1 MQSNFNFLQQE
12 FPDIYRE
19 IQEAEKNTFIAPRYA
34 ALLCRSTLEK
44 AIFWLYKNDEDL
56 ELPYDT
62 KLGALLHN
70 ESFKNILRPSML
82 MELDIV
88 RIQGNNAAH
97 GKMVKALD
105 ALQSLKNSFRF
116 LSFLSKYY
124 SESNPEIF
132 DFDEK
137 VIPYGDTKDKN
148 NKQLQALAE
157 SLEQQ
162 RAEAQKA
169 LKEQVKLA
177 EENDALRKQLEAQLK
192 IIAERKE
199 ERFQETTVEQAIP
212 ELTSEN
218 QTRLL
223 LIDLLLREAGWEF
236 PSDGRVPTGRGGIS
250 VTSEFEVYGMPI
262 TTNPS
267 GKGYVDYVLWGDN
280 GLPLAVVE
288 AKSTIHSASKGKHQ
302 ASLYADCLEKS
313 TGQRPII
320 FYSNGFETHI
330 WDDTF
335 YPDRKVQGLYTKEE
349 LQQLI
354 ERRSSRKDL
363 RDFSV
368 NTAIAGR
375 YYQLEAI
382 QRVAE
387 HLVTINQ
394 NKLTGKSRKALLVMA
409 TGSGKTRTAA
419 AMVDMFTKCN
429 WAKRILFLADR
440 TALVTQAK
448 NAFKEH
454 LPHLSAIDLTKEK
467 EDNGT
472 RVVFSTYKTILNKID
487 NLKNEDERFYGVGHF
502 DIIIIDEA
510 HRSVYS
516 KYLSIFSYFDSILI
530 GLTATPKKDI
540 DHNTYTLF
548 EIEDDNPT
556 YAYELN
562 KAVADNFLKPP
573 KAFKVPLK
581 FPREGIVYDD
591 LSEADKKR
599 FREIFGAEF
608 GGANE
613 IVNVNKSQ
621 INTWLYNKNTIDIVL
636 DYLMTNGQKVEGGD
650 KIGKTIIFAKNHKHA
665 VFIEERFNKNYPQ
678 YGGSFLRVIDNY
690 EEKAQD
696 LLEKF
701 CYDKGDEKDPQIA
714 VSVDMMDT
722 GVDAPRVLN
731 LIFFKEVKTFSKYWQ
746 MIGRGTR
753 LCPDIFEPGKH
764 KEYFLI
770 FDFCGNFEYFGD
782 NPDGEAQKTSL
793 SLSQQTFNTKLEII
807 MAIRML
813 QSPTDEQERIQ
824 LKFTEDLHQLVSSL
838 DESRFEVRKHWRYV
852 VEYKDRARWNN
863 LLQGDILNIHGNLSH
878 LVDFNQDKD
887 EFAKRFDL
895 LTYKLQLALISG
907 SKAQLLYIESIVSIA
922 NMLFTKRNIPAV
934 QSKISLIQ
942 KLQQEQFWSTIDAQ
956 KLEEIRNEI
965 RELVQFLKDEKKLD
979 PIYTSFTDELNEDM
993 VEEVDILS
1001 TYTSL
1006 QSYKDRVESFIRKN
1020 KSHLVIDKLYKNLPI
1035 TVQELELLE
1044 QFLINAAL
1052 ESKDRF
1058 AREYGNQP
1066 LGKFVRNIVGLDIEI
1081 TNQLFA
1087 DFIAKGNL
1095 NANQITFIQKIITYL
1110 NTKGVLE
1117 KQLLTQPPF
1126 NEQHDEGIFGIFP
1139 EEPQFDSIIRVINE
1153 VNQNAMFA

>member
-1 MQSNFNFLQQE
+1 MQSNFTFLQQE
-12 FPDIYRE
+12 FPEIYRE
-19 IQEAEKNTFIAPRYA
+19 IADAEKHTFTAPRYA

-44 AIFWLYKNDEDL
+44 VLFWLYKNDEDL

-70 ESFKNILRPSML
+70 ESFKNILKPSML

-88 RIQGNNAAH
+88 RLNGNNAAH
-97 GKMVKALD
+97 GKTVKALD

-116 LSFLSKYY
+116 LTFLSKYY
-124 SESNPEIF
+124 SENNPDIAE
-132 DFDEK
+132 FDEK
-137 VIPYGDTKDKN
+137 VIPYGDTNDKN
-148 NKQLQALAE
+148 TKQLQALAE
-157 SLEQQ
+157 KLEEE

-169 LKEQVKLA
+169 LKEQEKLA
-177 EENDALRKQLEAQLK
+177 EENDLLRKQLEAQLQL
-192 IIAERKE
+192 IAERKE
-199 ERFQETTVEQAIP
+199 ERFQEITVEQAIP
-212 ELTSEN
+212 ELTSEH
-218 QTRLL
+218 QTRLI
-223 LIDLLLREAGWEF
+223 LIDLLLREAGWDKLRE
-236 PSDGRVPTGRGGIS
+236 GREI
-250 VTSEFEVYGMPI
+250 EFEVSGMPL

-267 GKGYVDYVLWGDN
+267 GKGFVDYVLWGDN

-335 YPDRKVQGLYTKEE
+335 YTSRVIQGFYTKEE
-349 LQQLI
+349 LQVLI
-354 ERRSSRKDL
+354 ERRFARKDL
-363 RDFSV
+363 REFGV

-382 QRVAE
+382 KRVSE
-387 HLVTINQ
+387 HLVTTNQ
-394 NKLTGKSRKALLVMA
+394 NKLRGTSRKALLVMA

-419 AMVDMFTKCN
+419 AIVDMFTKCN

-440 TALVTQAK
+440 NALVTQAK

-472 RVVFSTYKTILNKID
+472 RVVFSTYPTILNKID
-487 NLKNEDERFYGVGHF
+487 SLKSEDERFYGVGHF
-502 DIIIIDEA
+502 DVIIIDEA
-510 HRSVYS
+510 HRSVYQ
-516 KYLSIFSYFDSILI
+516 KYQSIFNYFDCILI
-530 GLTATPKKDI
+530 GLTATPKKEI
-540 DHNTYTLF
+540 DKNTYGLF

-562 KAVADNFLKPP
+562 KAVADNYLKPP
-573 KAFKVPLK
+573 KAFKIPLK

-591 LSEADKKR
+591 LSEEDQIR
-599 FREIFGAEF
+599 FKELFGVQF
-608 GGANE
+608 GDENQ
-613 IVNVNKSQ
+613 VCNVDKSQ
-621 INTWLYNKNTIDIVL
+621 INTWLYNTDTIDKVL
-636 DYLMTNGQKVEGGD
+636 DYLMTNGQKIAGGD
-650 KIGKTIIFAKNHKHA
+650 KLGKTILFAKNHKHA

-690 EEKAQD
+690 EDKAQD

-701 CYDKGDEKDPQIA
+701 CFDKGDEKEPQIA

-731 LIFFKEVKTFSKYWQ
+731 LVFFKEVKSYSKYWQ

-753 LCPDIFEPGKH
+753 LCPDIFAPGID

-782 NPDGEAQKTSL
+782 NPDGETQKTAL
-793 SLSQQTFNTKLEII
+793 SLAQQTFNTKLEIV
-807 MAIRML
+807 MAVRQL
-813 QSPTDEQERIQ
+813 QDPTEEQENIQ
-824 LKFTEDLHQLVSSL
+824 IQFADDLHQLVDDL
-838 DESRFEVRKHWRYV
+838 DDVRFEVRKHWRYV
-852 VEYKDRARWNN
+852 LEYKNRTRWNN
-863 LLQGDILNIHGNLSH
+863 LLQGDVLNIQSNLSH
-878 LVDFNQDKD
+878 LVDYNQDKD

-895 LTYKLQLALISG
+895 LVYKLQLALITG
-907 SKAQLLYIESIVSIA
+907 NRAQVRHIDNIYEIV

-934 QSKISLIQ
+934 QAKISIIKQ
-942 KLQQEQFWSTIDAQ
+942 LQNEQFWSTVNVQ
-956 KLEEIRNEI
+956 QLEVIRQ
-965 RELVQFLKDEKKLD
+965 ELRDLIQFLKDEKKLD
-979 PIYTSFTDELNEDM
+979 PVYTSFTDELHLDM
-993 VEEVDILS
+993 VEEVDLLA

-1006 QSYKDRVESFIRKN
+1006 QSYKDRVEAFIRKN

-1035 TVQELELLE
+1035 TINELEVLE
-1044 QFLINAAL
+1044 QFLMKEAL

-1058 AREYGNQP
+1058 IKEYGEQP
-1066 LGKFVRNIVGLDIEI
+1066 LGKFVRNIIGLDIEI
-1081 TNQLFA
+1081 ANQLFA
-1087 DFIAKGNL
+1087 DFISKGNL
-1095 NANQITFIQKIITYL
+1095 NANQITFIQKIINYL
-1110 NTKGVLE
+1110 NQKGVIE
-1117 KQLLTQPPF
+1117 KQLLTQAPF
-1126 NEQHDEGIFGIFP
+1126 NEQHDQGVFGIFP
-1139 EEPQFDSIIRVINE
+1139 EEDQVMKVIQVINQ

>member
-1 MQSNFNFLQQE
+1 MQSNFTFLQQE
-12 FPDIYRE
+12 FPEIYRE
-19 IQEAEKNTFIAPRYA
+19 IQEAEKHTFTAPRYA

-44 AIFWLYKNDEDL
+44 AMFWLYKNDEDL

-70 ESFKNILRPSML
+70 ESFKKILKPSML
-82 MELDIV
+82 MELDII
-88 RIQGNNAAH
+88 RLNGNNAAH
-97 GKMVKALD
+97 GKTVKALD

-116 LSFLSKYY
+116 LTFLSKYY
-124 SESNPEIF
+124 SENNPDIPLFE
-132 DFDEK
+132 ER
-137 VIPYGDTKDKN
+137 VIPYGDTNDKTS
-148 NKQLQALAE
+148 KQLQALAE
-157 SLEQQ
+157 KLEVE
-162 RAEAQKA
+162 RSAAQKA
-169 LKEQVKLA
+169 LKTQEDTAK
-177 EENDALRKQLEAQLK
+177 ENESLRKQLDERDQ

-199 ERFQETTVEQAIP
+199 VRFQEISIEQAIP
-212 ELTSEN
+212 ELTSEHD
-218 QTRLL
+218 TRLI
-223 LIDLLLREAGWEF
+223 LIDLLLREAGWDKLRE
-236 PSDGRVPTGRGGIS
+236 GREI
-250 VTSEFEVYGMPI
+250 EFEVSGMPL

-267 GKGYVDYVLWGDN
+267 GKGFVDYVLWGDN

-320 FYSNGFETHI
+320 FYSNGFETHL
-330 WDDTF
+330 WDDAF
-335 YPDRKVQGLYTKEE
+335 YPDRKVQGFYTKEE
-349 LQQLI
+349 LQLLI
-354 ERRSSRKDL
+354 ERRLNRRDL
-363 RDFSV
+363 RIFKV

-387 HLVTINQ
+387 SMVTIHQNQ
-394 NKLTGKSRKALLVMA
+394 LKGKNRKALLVMA

-487 NLKNEDERFYGVGHF
+487 NLKNEHERFYGVGHF

-516 KYLSIFSYFDSILI
+516 KYQSIFYYFDSILL

-540 DHNTYTLF
+540 DHNTYSLF
-548 EIEDDNPT
+548 EIEDDHPT

-562 KAVADNFLKPP
+562 KAVADNFLKRP

-581 FPREGIVYDD
+581 FPREGIVYED
-591 LSEADKKR
+591 LSEVDKTR
-599 FREIFGAEF
+599 FREIFGVQF
-608 GGANE
+608 GDENE
-613 IVNVNKSQ
+613 VINVNKSQ
-621 INTWLYNKNTIDIVL
+621 INTWLYNNDTIDKVL
-636 DYLMTNGQKVEGGD
+636 DYLMTNGQKVAGGD
-650 KIGKTIIFAKNHKHA
+650 KIGKTIVFAKNHKHA
-665 VFIEERFNKNYPQ
+665 VFIEDRFNKNYPQ
-678 YGGSFLRVIDNY
+678 YGGNFLRVIDNY

-701 CYDKGDEKDPQIA
+701 CFDKGEEKDPQIA

-731 LIFFKEVKTFSKYWQ
+731 LVFFKEVKTFSKYWQ

-753 LCPDIFEPGKH
+753 LCPDIFEPGKD
-764 KEYFLI
+764 KEYFLL

-782 NPDGEAQKTSL
+782 NPDGETTKTSL
-793 SLSQQTFNTKLEII
+793 SLSQQTFNTELEIVT
-807 MAIRML
+807 AVRML
-813 QSPTDEQERIQ
+813 QDPTAEQETIQ
-824 LKFTEDLHQLVSSL
+824 IQFTDTLHQLVDDL
-838 DESRFEVRKHWRYV
+838 DDSRFEVRKHWRYV
-852 VEYKDRARWNN
+852 LEYKNRARWNN
-863 LLQGDILNIHGNLSH
+863 LLQGDILNIQSNLSH
-878 LVDFNQDKD
+878 LVDYNQDKD

-895 LTYKLQLALISG
+895 LIYKLQLALITG
-907 SKAQLLYIESIVSIA
+907 NKAQVIHIENIFNIA

-934 QSKISLIQ
+934 QAKISTIKQ
-942 KLQQEQFWSTIDAQ
+942 LQNEQFWSTVNEQ
-956 KLEEIRNEI
+956 QLENIRQEI

-979 PIYTSFTDELNEDM
+979 PIYTSFTDQLDTES
-993 VEEVDILS
+993 VEEVDIMA

-1006 QSYKDRVESFIRKN
+1006 QSYKDRVEAFIRKN

-1035 TVQELELLE
+1035 TENELALLDD
-1044 QFLINAAL
+1044 FLLKEAL
-1052 ESKDRF
+1052 VSKDRF
-1058 AREYGNQP
+1058 TTEYGEQP
-1066 LGKFVRNIVGLDIEI
+1066 LGKFVRSIIGLDIEVS
-1081 TNQLFA
+1081 NQLFA
-1087 DFIAKGNL
+1087 NFISAGNL
-1095 NANQITFIQKIITYL
+1095 NANQITFIQKVITYL
-1110 NTKGVLE
+1110 NQNGTIE
-1117 KQLLTQPPF
+1117 KSLLTQAPF
-1126 NEQHDEGIFGIFP
+1126 NENHGEGIFGIFP
-1139 EEPQFDSIIRVINE
+1139 EEDKVFKIIQVLNE
-1153 VNQNAMFA
+1153 VNENAGIA

>member
-1 MQSNFNFLQQE
+1 MKSNFKFLQQE

-44 AIFWLYKNDEDL
+44 ALFWLYKNDEDL

-70 ESFKNILRPSML
+70 ESFKNILKPSML
-82 MELDIV
+82 MELDVV
-88 RIQGNNAAH
+88 RLQGNNAAH
-97 GKMVKALD
+97 GKIVKALD
-105 ALQSLKNSFRF
+105 ALQCLKNSFRF

-124 SESNPEIF
+124 SEQNPEIL

-137 VIPYGDTKDKN
+137 VIPYGDTNDKN
-148 NKQLQALAE
+148 TKQLQELAGK
-157 SLEQQ
+157 LEIE
-162 RAEAQKA
+162 RAAAQKA
-169 LKEQVKLA
+169 LKEQQTLA
-177 EENDALRKQLEAQLK
+177 EENESLRQQLQEQEQ

-199 ERFQETTVEQAIP
+199 VRLKETPVEKAIP
-212 ELTSEN
+212 ELTSEG

-223 LIDLLLREAGWEF
+223 LIDLLLREAGWDKMAKGKE
-236 PSDGRVPTGRGGIS
+236 I
-250 VTSEFEVYGMPI
+250 EFEVYGMPT

-267 GKGYVDYVLWGDN
+267 GKGFVDYVLWGDN
-280 GLPLAVVE
+280 GLPLAVIE

-335 YPDRKVQGLYTKEE
+335 YPDRKVQGFYTKEE
-349 LQQLI
+349 LQLLV
-354 ERRSSRKDL
+354 ERRSNRKDL
-363 RDFSV
+363 RLFKV
-368 NTAIAGR
+368 NDAIAGR

-382 QRVAE
+382 KRVAE
-387 HLVTINQ
+387 SMVTDHQ
-394 NKLTGKSRKALLVMA
+394 NKLKGKNRKALLVMA

-419 AMVDMFTKCN
+419 AIVDMFTKCN

-540 DHNTYTLF
+540 DHNTYSLF

-581 FPREGIVYDD
+581 FPREGIVYDN
-591 LSEADKKR
+591 LSEEDKER
-599 FREIFGAEF
+599 FREIFGVQF
-608 GGANE
+608 GDENQ
-613 IVNVNKSQ
+613 IIDVNKSQ
-621 INTWLYNKNTIDIVL
+621 INTWLYNNDTIDRVL
-636 DYLMTNGQKVEGGD
+636 DYLMTNGQKIAGGD

-665 VFIEERFNKNYPQ
+665 VFIEDRFNKNYPQ

-701 CYDKGDEKDPQIA
+701 CFDKGEEKNPQIA

-731 LIFFKEVKTFSKYWQ
+731 LVFFKEVKTFSKYWQ

-782 NPDGEAQKTSL
+782 NPDGESQQMIL

-813 QSPTDEQERIQ
+813 PEPSEEQENIQ
-824 LKFTEDLHQLVSSL
+824 VKFTDDLHKLISSL

-863 LLQGDILNIHGNLSH
+863 LIQGDLLNIQSNLSH
-878 LVDFNQDKD
+878 LVDYYQDKD

-895 LTYKLQLALISG
+895 LTYKLQLALITTN
-907 SKAQLLYIESIVSIA
+907 KAQTTYIDKIFTIA

-934 QSKISLIQ
+934 QAKISIIKQ
-942 KLQQEQFWSTIDAQ
+942 LQQEQFWSIIDAQ
-956 KLEEIRNEI
+956 KLEDIRQEIRD
-965 RELVQFLKDEKKLD
+965 LVQFLKDEKKLD
-979 PIYTSFTDELNEDM
+979 PIYTTFTDELNSHL
-993 VEEVDILS
+993 VEEVDIMA

-1020 KSHLVIDKLYKNLPI
+1020 RSHLVIDKLYKNFPI
-1035 TVQELELLE
+1035 TAKELEVLE
-1044 QFLINAAL
+1044 QFLINEAL

-1058 AREYGNQP
+1058 ATEYGEQP
-1066 LGKFVRNIVGLDIEI
+1066 LGKFVRNIIGLDIEI
-1081 TNQLFA
+1081 ANQLFA
-1087 DFIAKGNL
+1087 DFILKGNL
-1095 NANQITFIQKIITYL
+1095 NANQITFIHKIITYL
-1110 NTKGVLE
+1110 NQKGVLE
-1117 KQLLTQPPF
+1117 KQLLTQSPF
-1126 NEQHDEGIFGIFP
+1126 NEQHDQGIFGIFP
-1139 EEPQFDSIIRVINE
+1139 EEDKVIQIIKVICE
-1153 VNQNAMFA
+1153 VNENAMFG

>member
-1 MQSNFNFLQQE
+1 MQSNFTFLQKE
-12 FPDIYRE
+12 FLEIYRE
-19 IQEAEKNTFIAPRYA
+19 IQEAEKHTFTAPRYA

-56 ELPYDT
+56 DLPYDN

-70 ESFKNILRPSML
+70 ESFKNILKPSML
-82 MELDIV
+82 MELDVI
-88 RIQGNNAAH
+88 RLNGNNAAH
-97 GKMVKALD
+97 GKIVKALE

-116 LSFLSKYY
+116 LTFLSTYY
-124 SESNPEIF
+124 SESNPEIPL
-132 DFDEK
+132 FDERA
-137 VIPYGDTKDKN
+137 IPYGDANDKN
-148 NKQLQALAE
+148 KKQLQELAE
-157 SLEQQ
+157 KLELE

-169 LKEQVKLA
+169 LKQQEKLL
-177 EENDALRKQLEAQLK
+177 EENDDLRKQIETQEQ

-199 ERFQETTVEQAIP
+199 QRFKEITVEKAIP

-218 QTRLL
+218 ATRLL
-223 LIDLLLREAGWEF
+223 LIDLLLREAGW
-236 PSDGRVPTGRGGIS
+236 DKMQKGREI
-250 VTSEFEVYGMPI
+250 EYEVNGMPLV
-262 TTNPS
+262 TNPS
-267 GKGYVDYVLWGDN
+267 GKGFVDYVLWGEN

-288 AKSTIHSASKGKHQ
+288 AKSTIHSAAKGKHQ
-302 ASLYADCLEKS
+302 GSLYADCLEKS

-320 FYSNGFETHI
+320 FYSNGFETHL

-335 YPDRKVQGLYTKEE
+335 YPDRKVQGFYTKEE
-349 LQQLI
+349 LQLLI
-354 ERRSSRKDL
+354 ERRSNRADL
-363 RDFSV
+363 REFKV
-368 NTAIAGR
+368 NVAVAGR

-382 QRVAE
+382 KRIAE
-387 HLVTINQ
+387 SMVTTHGNQ
-394 NKLTGKSRKALLVMA
+394 LKGKSRKALLVMA

-419 AMVDMFTKCN
+419 AMVDMFIKCN

-454 LPHLSAIDLTKEK
+454 LPHLTAIDLTKEK

-502 DIIIIDEA
+502 DVIIIDEA

-516 KYLSIFSYFDSILI
+516 KYLSIFSYFDSLLI

-540 DHNTYTLF
+540 DHNTYALF

-573 KAFKVPLK
+573 KAFKIPLK
-581 FPREGIVYDD
+581 FPREGIIYDD
-591 LSEADKKR
+591 LSEEDKTR
-599 FREIFGAEF
+599 FRELFGVQF
-608 GGANE
+608 GNENE
-613 IVNVNKSQ
+613 IINVGKSQ
-621 INTWLYNKNTIDIVL
+621 INTWLYNNDTIDKVL
-636 DYLMTNGQKVEGGD
+636 DYLMTYGQKIAGGD

-665 VFIEERFNKNYPQ
+665 VFIEERFNKNYPY
-678 YGGSFLRVIDNY
+678 YGGNFLRIIDNY

-701 CYDKGDEKDPQIA
+701 CFDKGAEKDPQIA

-731 LIFFKEVKTFSKYWQ
+731 LVFFKEVKSFSKYWQ

-782 NPDGEAQKTSL
+782 NPDGETQKAAL
-793 SLSQQTFNTKLEII
+793 SLSQQTFNTKLDIV

-813 QSPTDEQERIQ
+813 QEPTEEQENIQ
-824 LKFTEDLHQLVSSL
+824 IQYTNDLHKLVDDL
-838 DESRFEVRKHWRYV
+838 DDSRFEVRKHWRYV
-852 VEYKDRARWNN
+852 LEYKDRNRWNN
-863 LLQGDILNIHGNLSH
+863 LLQSDLLNIQNNLSH
-878 LVDFNQDKD
+878 LIDYNQDKD

-895 LTYKLQLALISG
+895 LIYKLQLALITG
-907 SKAQLLYIESIVSIA
+907 NKAQLKHIDNVFNIA

-934 QSKISLIQ
+934 QAKIATIK
-942 KLQQEQFWSTIDAQ
+942 KLQNEQFWSTVNEEQ
-956 KLEEIRNEI
+956 LENIRQEIRD
-965 RELVQFLKDEKKLD
+965 LVQFLKDEKKLD
-979 PIYTSFTDELNEDM
+979 PVYTSFTDELDLHL
-993 VEEVDILS
+993 VQEVDIMA

-1006 QSYKDRVESFIRKN
+1006 QSYKDRVEAFIRKN

-1035 TVQELELLE
+1035 TEKELQVLEAFLLKE
-1044 QFLINAAL
+1044 AL

-1058 AREYGNQP
+1058 TTEYGEQP
-1066 LGKFVRNIVGLDIEI
+1066 LGKFVRNIIGLDIEVA
-1081 TNQLFA
+1081 NQVFA
-1087 DFIAKGNL
+1087 DFISQGNL

-1110 NTKGVLE
+1110 NQKGVIE
-1117 KQLLTQPPF
+1117 RELLTQSPF
-1126 NEQHDEGIFGIFP
+1126 NEQYDQGIFGAFP
-1139 EEPQFDSIIRVINE
+1139 DDSQADTIIRVINQ
-1153 VNQNAMFA
+1153 VNQNAGYA